1 MKYQVWCASVV
12 SVVSGCIRS
21 FLQATPPKTPHTP
34 GWHGRGTNWHQQ
46 SLSAGPIPGFL
57 GTSACRF
64 RKARFQPHWHWKIR
78 KSSNEMQEEIV
89 SPQWRIQKTRT
100 PKTTEKLGFLLLNLW
115 DSEGFFSQP
124 KSQTPITMVQ
134 FQMSH
139 IEACPGSFTKRW
151 NPVVGPSNSAKPCI
165 FEGMTAIDR
174 QRIKAESQG
183 TAVQRSNLSISS
195 QILPAVHKRCDGRK
209 WYVVTI
215 VETAALLL
223 QSCLHH
229 ARMVVYRTKNQLSET
244 STDW

>member
-1 MKYQVWCASVV
+1 MPLWYLAL
-12 SVVSGCIRS
+12 SGCIRS
-21 FLQATPPKTPHTP
+21 FRGSHSTPKLHT
-34 GWHGRGTNWHQQ
+34 RLTGTNWHGL
-46 SLSAGPIPGFL
+46 SLSRSPPWLSWHLSCRKKGEVPTTLTLKNQKVQQRNARRNRLPTWKDSKDPDPKNHRKNWDFFYWTFGIPRAFL
-57 GTSACRF
+57 ANQ
-64 RKARFQPHWHWKIR
+64 KAK
-78 KSSNEMQEEIV
+78 
-89 SPQWRIQKTRT
+89 PQSRW
-100 PKTTEKLGFLLLNLW
+100 
-115 DSEGFFSQP
+115 
-124 KSQTPITMVQ
+124 Q

-165 FEGMTAIDR
+165 FEGTTAIDR
-174 QRIKAESQG
+174 QRIKAESQR

-209 WYVVTI
+209 WYVVAI

-244 STDW
+244 STYW